1 MFLQRFIALLL
12 LLAMTLV
19 MAGAVVHAHEHGHAE
34 ETTQVVVSPVGEHE
48 HGAAECSL
56 CKVTKERV
64 TMADADVTFVVSY
77 SVVPM
82 SPLVRNLISD
92 RCPQERTGR
101 APPRG

>member
-1 MFLQRFIALLL
+1 MFLRRIIASVL

-19 MAGAVVHAHEHGHAE
+19 MAGAVVHAHEHVE
-34 ETTQVVVSPVGEHE
+34 VPMRETVMPAGEHE
-48 HGAAECSL
+48 DGAVECAL

-64 TMADADVTFVVSY
+64 TMADASVAFVVGY

-92 RCPQERTGR
+92 RCPQKRTGR

>member
-19 MAGAVVHAHEHGHAE
+19 MAGAVVHAHEHGHE
-34 ETTQVVVSPVGEHE
+34 DETTRLVVSPVGEHE
-48 HGAAECSL
+48 EGAAECSL

-64 TMADADVTFVVSY
+64 TMADASVAFVVGY